1 MPANVESAFYVR
13 EPAWHKEGTVLDDYP
28 EDWDSARIAAGLTWD
43 PVEMPAYAMDPK
55 VLEEVQMRAE
65 AGLADWGD
73 GQRLIDSIHI
83 EKDFKRIVRNDTG
96 VTLAVTSEKY
106 AIIGNNEMGE
116 IVDALLRP
124 QDTGIKVRYNAGG
137 SLAGG
142 KQTWILVEIGDGIVL
157 PGDFT
162 LTKNF
167 LAILNRHDGAGA
179 CKAVQT
185 DVRIVCA
192 NTFSMADARAEA
204 DKTVYSF
211 VHRQSWRDR
220 LEEVAAAIAGA
231 QTAHEA
237 YIEFA
242 SELLGFNVTA
252 KQTNDFVQR
261 FMPMPVG
268 DVISDRV
275 VANIE
280 EARMQ
285 LFSCLHSPTTEPIA
299 HTAFGLVQAAG
310 EYLDHL
316 RVYRNRDTYLNRT
329 LLKPEPAKAKA
340 ISLVKEIV
348 GASN

>member
-73 GQRLIDSIHI
+73 GQRLIDSIHE

-96 VTLAVTSEKY
+96 ATLAVTSDKY
-106 AIIGNNEMGE
+106 ATITNNDMGE
-116 IVDALLRP
+116 IVDALLKP
-124 QDTGIKVRYNAGG
+124 KATKIAVKYNAGG

-142 KQTWILVEIGDGIVL
+142 KQTWILVEVGDGLIL

-185 DVRIVCA
+185 DVRVVCA
-192 NTFSMADARAEA
+192 NTFSMADAQAEA

-220 LEEVAAAIAGA
+220 LEEVAEAIAGA
-231 QTAHEA
+231 QSAHAA

-242 SELLGFNVTA
+242 SELLGFNVTS
-252 KQTNDFVQR
+252 KQTNEFVQR

-275 VANIE
+275 VSNIE

-285 LFSCLHSPTTEPIA
+285 LYSCLHSPTTERIA

-316 RVYRNRDTYLNRT
+316 RTYRSRDTYTTRT

-340 ISLVKEIV
+340 VALVREV
-348 GASN
+348 LASN